1 MGCLAGILLQLAARQ
16 KEQQQLQKQ
25 LIKALSYP
33 LFILLFALLMCAV
46 LLLKVIPEFARLFQ
60 QFEQNLPVLTQQI
73 IDLSAWLQEHI
84 TGLVIALSS
93 LWLMLMLGKRFY
105 KMRNILAWLTIR
117 LPFIGNMI
125 LYANIIQYSQTLK
138 IMLTARVSLDK
149 ALNIASDLEL
159 NPSVKRQV
167 KQLATTVQQGKSIR
181 QYTTQG
187 HSFGLLPP
195 YMLQILSIGE
205 ETSHCSQLLDSL
217 IADYQQRLHNM
228 IQISMSLIEPA
239 LMLGLGLL
247 IGLLIMA
254 VYLPLFNLGNLF

>member
-1 MGCLAGILLQLAARQ
+1 M
-16 KEQQQLQKQ
+16 
-25 LIKALSYP
+25 
-33 LFILLFALLMCAV
+33 
-46 LLLKVIPEFARLFQ
+46 
-60 QFEQNLPVLTQQI
+60 
-73 IDLSAWLQEHI
+73 
-84 TGLVIALSS
+84 
-93 LWLMLMLGKRFY
+93 
-105 KMRNILAWLTIR
+105 
-117 LPFIGNMI
+117 
-125 LYANIIQYSQTLK
+125 
-138 IMLTARVSLDK
+138 

-187 HSFGLLPP
+187 HIFGLLPP

-254 VYLPLFNLGNLF
+254 VYLPLFNLGNLSGRRRSLADYLVSTKLAPAAADVAVDSGGRSYK